1 MTHINREVPA
11 GPCHAGKWKINQRIQ
26 ELFASLGV
34 EVSQS
39 TLRNHFQEK
48 PPIRSGP
55 RKLQHNIVIAIE
67 NATKADD
74 ELTAHGVKRK
84 IQADFG
90 VSLGRS
96 SIRKARRKL
105 VWKYGRTRFTPMI
118 RNHNKEARLRQA
130 LQWIESG
137 ETWHDVLFTDE
148 STIALEHFARYS
160 FNKKDHSVAKP
171 QPKHPIKLHV
181 WGLIL
186 RHGPGPLVIF
196 EGIMDRIYFESS
208 IIKEAA
214 GPYIREH
221 FGSDHRFFQDND
233 PKHSAAAAGIAAE
246 GINWVKTPPESPD
259 LNPIE
264 LVWHLMK
271 DYIRKEAKPGSKQEL
286 MQAIEDF
293 WKTRLTQDTC
303 SRLITGLNKV
313 LPLIVQNKGGHSG
326 K

>member
-1 MTHINREVPA
+1 MTRINRERSQQVRVMRA
-11 GPCHAGKWKINQRIQ
+11 NRKSTREIQ
-26 ELFASLGV
+26 ELFASLGI

-55 RKLQHNIVIAIE
+55 RKLQHNIVTAIE

-74 ELTAHGVKRK
+74 ELTAHGVKR
-84 IQADFG
+84 
-90 VSLGRS
+90 
-96 SIRKARRKL
+96 
-105 VWKYGRTRFTPMI
+105 
-118 RNHNKEARLRQA
+118 
-130 LQWIESG
+130 
-137 ETWHDVLFTDE
+137 
-148 STIALEHFARYS
+148 
-160 FNKKDHSVAKP
+160 
-171 QPKHPIKLHV
+171 PKHPIKLHV
-181 WGLIL
+181 WGLIS
-186 RHGPGPLVIF
+186 RHGPGTLVIF

-271 DYIRKEAKPGSKQEL
+271 DYIRKEAIPGSKQEL

>member
-1 MTHINREVPA
+1 MTRINRERSQQVPVMRA
-11 GPCHAGKWKINQRIQ
+11 NGKSTREIQ
-26 ELFASLGV
+26 ELFASFGI

-39 TLRNHFQEK
+39 TLQNHFQEK

-55 RKLQHNIVIAIE
+55 RKLQHNIVTAIE

-74 ELTAHGVKRK
+74 ELTAHGGKWK

-90 VSLGRS
+90 VSLGLS

-105 VWKYGRTRFTPMI
+105 GWKYGRTHFTPMI
-118 RNHNKEARLRQA
+118 RDHNKEAKTRQA

-148 STIALEHFARYS
+148 STVALEHFA
-160 FNKKDHSVAKP
+160 
-171 QPKHPIKLHV
+171 
-181 WGLIL
+181 
-186 RHGPGPLVIF
+186 
-196 EGIMDRIYFESS
+196 RIYFESS

-246 GINWVKTPPESPD
+246 GINWVKTPPESQD

>member
-1 MTHINREVPA
+1 VQGNSKTN
-11 GPCHAGKWKINQRIQ
+11 
-26 ELFASLGV
+26 
-34 EVSQS
+34 
-39 TLRNHFQEK
+39 
-48 PPIRSGP
+48 
-55 RKLQHNIVIAIE
+55 NIVTAIE

-90 VSLGRS
+90 VSLGLS

-105 VWKYGRTRFTPMI
+105 GWKYGRTRFTPMI
-118 RNHNKEARLRQA
+118 RDHNKEARLRQA

-137 ETWHDVLFTDE
+137 ESWHDVLFTDE
-148 STIALEHFARYS
+148 STVALEHFARTMT
-160 FNKKDHSVAKP
+160 
-171 QPKHPIKLHV
+171 
-181 WGLIL
+181 
-186 RHGPGPLVIF
+186 R
-196 EGIMDRIYFESS
+196 
-208 IIKEAA
+208 
-214 GPYIREH
+214 
-221 FGSDHRFFQDND
+221 
-233 PKHSAAAAGIAAE
+233 SAAAAGIAAE

-293 WKTRLTQDTC
+293 WKTRLTQETC

-313 LPLIVQNKGGHSG
+313 LPLIVKNKGGHSG

>member
-1 MTHINREVPA
+1 MTRINRERSQEVRLMRA
-11 GPCHAGKWKINQRIQ
+11 NGKSTREIQ
-26 ELFASLGV
+26 EVFASLGI

-48 PPIRSGP
+48 PPRRSGP
-55 RKLQHNIVIAIE
+55 RKLQQNIVT
-67 NATKADD
+67 ATKADD

-90 VSLGRS
+90 VSLGLS

-105 VWKYGRTRFTPMI
+105 GWKYGRTRFSPMI
-118 RNHNKEARLRQA
+118 RDHNKEARLRQA
-130 LQWIESG
+130 LQWIESW
-137 ETWHDVLFTDE
+137 ETTM
-148 STIALEHFARYS
+148 TR
-160 FNKKDHSVAKP
+160 
-171 QPKHPIKLHV
+171 
-181 WGLIL
+181 
-186 RHGPGPLVIF
+186 
-196 EGIMDRIYFESS
+196 
-208 IIKEAA
+208 
-214 GPYIREH
+214 
-221 FGSDHRFFQDND
+221 
-233 PKHSAAAAGIAAE
+233 AAAAGIAAE

-271 DYIRKEAKPGSKQEL
+271 DYSRKEAKPGSKQEL

-313 LPLIVQNKGGHSG
+313 LPLVVQNKGGHSG